1 MAYWRN
7 DSFYAFGLGATS
19 HLHGTRVQRPR
30 KYKEY
35 ETWVATRGW
44 EMQEGNSTAG
54 ASDLVQEEEA
64 LLDFV
69 MLSLRLSSGLLLA
82 GLNEKYGN
90 LCEGDAEGRIMEAV
104 KDHVVEG
111 LVLVSEKGERIRLSD
126 PEGFLLSNTII
137 SDIFSSL

>member
-1 MAYWRN
+1 M
-7 DSFYAFGLGATS
+7 
-19 HLHGTRVQRPR
+19 VQ
-30 KYKEY
+30 
-35 ETWVATRGW
+35 
-44 EMQEGNSTAG
+44 Q
-54 ASDLVQEEEA
+54 EEA

-90 LCEGDAEGRIMEAV
+90 LCEGDVEGRIMEAV
-104 KDHVVEG
+104 KGHVAEG

-137 SDIFSSL
+137 SDIFSYL